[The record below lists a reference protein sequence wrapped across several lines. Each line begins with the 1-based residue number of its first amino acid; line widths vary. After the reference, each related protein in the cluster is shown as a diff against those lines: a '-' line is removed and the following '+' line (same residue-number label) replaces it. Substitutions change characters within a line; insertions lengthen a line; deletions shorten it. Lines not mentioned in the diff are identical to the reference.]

1 MIEKTNHKNIH
12 RINAEIFVLKLF
24 STGRP
29 PTFVANDFKLKR
41 EFMCNEEVLLLTEL
55 YLKKLINIWEMNF
68 QEVSIDFYN
77 ESIHAKPAIT
87 SNQDLNIEHHNAMN
101 NKIDANK
108 NINIQ
113 DKSDEFKRVSIISSD
128 NDKSFPSGTKTRMSD
143 DEIKDLTKNIPLFN
157 ESAKS
162 STIKETIG
170 LDQSNKSTK
179 IENHSAEKLSL
190 SDSRPLPKEVSIQ
203 SKPAGINLGINA
215 GINPGTIPATNII
228 QKNITPLT
236 PSFTIPAN
244 ARIGEK
250 FNCKI
255 IGKLSDNRALQIL
268 DVIIPSE
275 IGLKFDFITQ
285 ELQGIPLISGEHTL
299 SLQWKEPN
307 STTRLSG
314 QCLLVIIPD
323 AKSLWKNIDPPQDDP
338 YPKQNEDSA
347 LLRTKDFNIA
357 AASTRGRSHAHV
369 GSFRDDDF
377 YISHDAASGWSVVIV
392 ADGAGSAKNSRW
404 GSKLAVEAAGHHLSN
419 NLAGDTG
426 HSLNSLIANWNTDAT
441 NVKKAISDKFYYL
454 FQESSVAAIKSIE
467 KEAAIKGSTPK
478 EYSTTLLAA
487 AVKRVEKDI
496 FLSTFWMGDGA
507 IAVYGPSGKIRL
519 MGTPDSGEFAGQ
531 TRFLDRAALS
541 DQATFSKRITI
552 GLCSDVTSVI
562 LMTDGISD
570 PRFETDNGLLDP
582 LKWDSLW
589 NEISPYLASKT
600 PELDLVKWLD
610 FLTPGH
616 HDDRTI
622 ALLW

>member
-1 MIEKTNHKNIH
+1 MLMIEKTNHKNIH
-12 RINAEIFVLKLF
+12 RINAEIFVSKLF

-29 PTFVANDFKLKR
+29 ATFVANNFKLKR
-41 EFMCNEEVLLLTEL
+41 EFMCSEEVLSLTEL

-68 QEVSIDFYN
+68 PEVAINFYN
-77 ESIHAKPAIT
+77 ESIHAKEAIT
-87 SNQDLNIEHHNAMN
+87 LNQDLNIEHHNAMN
-101 NKIDANK
+101 NKIDVNNK
-108 NINIQ
+108 VNIQ

-128 NDKSFPSGTKTRMSD
+128 NDKSFLSETKTRMSI
-143 DEIKDLTKNIPLFN
+143 DEIKDLTKNIPLYN

-162 STIKETIG
+162 LNVKKTIG
-170 LDQSNKSTK
+170 LDQPNKSTK
-179 IENHSAEKLSL
+179 IEDYSSEKLYL
-190 SDSRPLPKEVSIQ
+190 SDSRSLPKETTIQ
-203 SKPAGINLGINA
+203 SKPTGINA
-215 GINPGTIPATNII
+215 GTIPATSLI

-244 ARIGEK
+244 ARIGEN

-255 IGKLSDNRALQIL
+255 FGKLSDNCVLQIL

-275 IGLKFDFITQ
+275 IGLKFDSITQ

-299 SLQWKEPN
+299 SLQWREPN
-307 STTRLSG
+307 STTRSSG

-323 AKSLWKNIDPPQDDP
+323 AKSLWKNIDPPKDDP
-338 YPKQNEDSA
+338 YPKLNEDSA

-392 ADGAGSAKNSRW
+392 ADGAGSARNSRW

-426 HSLNSLIANWNTDAT
+426 HTLNSLISNWYTDAT
-441 NVKKAISDKFYYL
+441 NVKKDISDKFYYL

-467 KEAAIKGSTPK
+467 KEAANKGVTPK

-487 AVKRVEKDI
+487 AVKRVGKDI

-507 IAVYGPSGKIRL
+507 IAVYGPSGKVRL

-589 NEISPYLASKT
+589 TEISPYLASET